1 MQTASNT
8 ESEITPRRGVIP
20 RMFGVALLFV
30 GALDAM
36 LSWRAGNAIENFY
49 IFLIAAGLFFLVIGQ
64 IRSNSSKD
72 QNSSN
77 LQV

>member
-1 MQTASNT
+1 MQTTSNT
-8 ESEITPRRGVIP
+8 DTDNTPRHGVIP
-20 RMFGVALLFV
+20 RMFGVALIFI